1 MRLLVIFVVILMTA
15 FGAHD
20 LCAQTKKW
28 KKPKA
33 LRFYRLQIVRQ
44 RDPVKF
50 EKNLLTAVENTDGP
64 IKIFFSVLLAEQY
77 ERSGDFVGAER
88 FYTDAYTEAKGTRTS
103 IGKSYFPDMSGTIYD
118 SYDRLGY
125 FYLRTG
131 NLRKAEQVFRESQAA
146 RNDRYPKL
154 SVHRIHPL
162 VGMGSLYFRRGDY
175 DMTYEL
181 FNQAIEMLNRAMT
194 TGYDY
199 DNVNRLFLSDLA
211 ELCMALGKHKEAIH
225 YIDQLSLASSGLGKF
240 GSSLRRKL
248 ETARIFEL
256 KARYSLLTNDFDKA
270 REYLR
275 LANKYYPPRIGASDV
290 KFKLL
295 KTEAL
300 LYWYQNDV
308 AEASKTFQRLVQDY
322 REHIARNFVS
332 MSEYEKE
339 QFFNTLK
346 NDLSLF
352 NAYVLDIYDKDP
364 VALYEE
370 IYNNTI
376 NTKALLLN
384 TTNRQKNRIMASGN
398 HVLIDKLHQWEKAK
412 SLLATQF
419 YSKQTVGVDSLERK
433 VEALEKDLNQ
443 NTSLFQ
449 QKENAVDWKQVRSA
463 LKTGEAAIEI
473 LRLNTVDKKIRNGY
487 SKSGGLSDSVVY
499 AVLLLKPDLPEPQL
513 FYLPNG
519 NRMEKKSL
527 PFYRNSI
534 YGQLEDTSSYNE
546 FWLPIREHLA
556 YIKRVFISPDG
567 VYNQINLNTLLNPST
582 GKYVIDEMELVYLTN
597 TSDMLRKRSEPGTR
611 TAVLIGR
618 PAYRLEQVL
627 AQAER
632 VAPEYGLR
640 NILTEELMNF
650 RQQEFADLPGTESE
664 VSKIEETLK
673 ARQMSVVTYTG
684 AEASEE
690 NVKMLNSPAILHI
703 ATHGFFVE
711 DSASVVNPMI
721 RSGVVLAGV
730 ENAERKDAEDGILT
744 AYEATN
750 LDLESTNLVVL
761 SACQTGLGEI
771 RNGEGVY
778 GLQRAIIVAGAGN
791 LLMSLWKVDDE
802 ATSQMMTG
810 FYQAW
815 DGTDNLRAFRDTQL
829 ALRSKYKHPFYWGA
843 FIMLGD

>member
-1 MRLLVIFVVILMTA
+1 MRLMIVFSVILVA
-15 FGAHD
+15 AVCAAD
-20 LCAQTKKW
+20 VYAQTKKW

-33 LRFYRLQIVRQ
+33 LRFYRLQIARQ
-44 RDPVKF
+44 KDPAKF
-50 EKNLLTAVENTDGP
+50 EKNLLTAIENTDGTLR
-64 IKIFFSVLLAEQY
+64 IFFSVLLAEQY
-77 ERSGDFVGAER
+77 ERSGDFVAAER
-88 FYTDAYTEAKGTRTS
+88 FYTDAYTEAKGTRVS
-103 IGKSYFPDMSGTIYD
+103 IVKSYFPDISGTIYD

-131 NLRKAEQVFRESQAA
+131 NLRKAEQIFQESQAA
-146 RNDRYPKL
+146 RNSRYPAR

-175 DMTYEL
+175 DKTYEL
-181 FNQAIEMLNRAMT
+181 FNKAIGMLNRAMT

-211 ELCMALGKHKEAIH
+211 ELCMALGRSKEAIR
-225 YIDQLSLASSGLGKF
+225 YIDQLSLASSGFAKF
-240 GSSLRRKL
+240 GSPLRRKL

-256 KARYSLLTNDFDKA
+256 KARYSLLTGDFDKA

-300 LYWYQNDV
+300 LYWYQNNV
-308 AEASKTFQRLVQDY
+308 AEASKTFQRLVQNH

-346 NDLSLF
+346 SDLSLF
-352 NAYVLDIYDKDP
+352 NAYVLDIHDTDP
-364 VALYEE
+364 TALYED

-384 TTNRQKNRIMASGN
+384 TTNRQKNRIMASGDQ
-398 HVLIDKLHQWEKAK
+398 VLIGKLHQWERAK

-419 YSKQTVGVDSLERK
+419 YSKQTIGVDSLERK
-433 VEALEKDLNQ
+433 VEMLEKDINQ
-443 NTSLFQ
+443 HTSLFQ
-449 QKENAVDWKQVRSA
+449 QKENAVDWKQVRST

-473 LRLNTVDKKIRNGY
+473 LRLNTIDKRTRNGY
-487 SKSGGLSDSVVY
+487 SRSGGLSDSVVY
-499 AVLLLKPDLPEPQL
+499 AVLILKPDLPEPQL

-519 NRMEKKSL
+519 NRMEKRSL

-534 YGQLEDTSSYNE
+534 YARLEDRSSYNE
-546 FWLPIREHLA
+546 FWLPIQEHLA
-556 YIKRVFISPDG
+556 NIKRVFISPDG
-567 VYNQINLNTLLNPST
+567 VYNQINLNTLFNPLT

-597 TSDMLRKRSEPGTR
+597 TSDMLRKKSDVGMRE
-611 TAVLIGR
+611 AVLIGR
-618 PAYRLEQVL
+618 PAYKLDQVPVL
-627 AQAER
+627 AER
-632 VAPEYGLR
+632 ATPEYGLR
-640 NILTEELMNF
+640 NILTEDLMNF
-650 RQQEFADLPGTESE
+650 RQQDFVDLPGTESE
-664 VSKIEETLK
+664 VTRIEETLK
-673 ARQMSVVTYTG
+673 ARNMSVVTYTG

-690 NVKMLNSPAILHI
+690 NVKMLSSPAILHI

-711 DSASVVNPMI
+711 DAASVVNPMI

-730 ENAERKDAEDGILT
+730 ENAERKGAEDGILT

-761 SACQTGLGEI
+761 SACQTGLGEV

-802 ATSQMMTG
+802 ATSQMMSG

-815 DGTDNLRAFRDTQL
+815 DGTDNLRAFRETQL
-829 ALRSKYKHPFYWGA
+829 ALRSKYRHPFYWGA
-843 FIMLGD
+843 FIMLGN

>member
-1 MRLLVIFVVILMTA
+1 F
-15 FGAHD
+15 
-20 LCAQTKKW
+20 Q
-28 KKPKA
+28 
-33 LRFYRLQIVRQ
+33 
-44 RDPVKF
+44 
-50 EKNLLTAVENTDGP
+50 
-64 IKIFFSVLLAEQY
+64 
-77 ERSGDFVGAER
+77 
-88 FYTDAYTEAKGTRTS
+88 
-103 IGKSYFPDMSGTIYD
+103 
-118 SYDRLGY
+118 
-125 FYLRTG
+125 
-131 NLRKAEQVFRESQAA
+131 ESQTA
-146 RNDRYPKL
+146 RNNRYRKS
-154 SVHRIHPL
+154 SVHRIPPI
-162 VGMGSLYFRRGDY
+162 VGMGSLYFHRGDY
-175 DMTYEL
+175 DKTYKL

-211 ELCMALGKHKEAIH
+211 ELCMALGKDKEALR

-240 GSSLRRKL
+240 GSPLRRKL

-256 KARYSLLTNDFDKA
+256 KARHSLLVSDFDRA

-300 LYWYQNDV
+300 LYWYQNNIAD
-308 AEASKTFQRLVQDY
+308 ASKTFQRLVQDY

-352 NAYVLDIYDKDP
+352 NAYVLEINSTDP
-364 VALYEE
+364 VALYEQM
-370 IYNNTI
+370 YNNTI

-384 TTNRQKNRIMASGN
+384 TTNRQKNQIMESGN
-398 HVLIDKLHQWEKAK
+398 QVLIDKLHQWEKAK

-419 YSKQTVGVDSLERK
+419 YSKQTIGVDTLERK

-443 NTSLFQ
+443 HTTLFQ
-449 QKENAVDWKQVRSA
+449 QKENAADWKQVQST
-463 LKTGEAAIEI
+463 LKPGEAALEI

-499 AVLLLKPDLPEPQL
+499 VVLLLKPGLPEPQL
-513 FYLPNG
+513 FYIPNG
-519 NRMEKKSL
+519 NRMETKSL

-534 YGQLEDTSSYNE
+534 YAQLEDRSSYNE

-556 YIKRVFISPDG
+556 HIKRVFISPDG

-582 GKYVIDEMELVYLTN
+582 DQYVIDEMELVYLTN
-597 TSDMLRKRSEPGTR
+597 TGDMLRKRSDAGIR
-611 TAVLIGR
+611 NAVLVGR
-618 PAYRLEQVL
+618 PAYRLDEVL
-627 AQAER
+627 PKGER
-632 VAPEYGLR
+632 AAPEYGLR
-640 NILTEELMNF
+640 NILTEDLTNF

-664 VSKIEETLK
+664 ITRIEETLK
-673 ARQMSVVTYTG
+673 ARNMSVVTYTG
-684 AEASEE
+684 TEASEE
-690 NVKMLNSPAILHI
+690 NVKTLSTPTILHI

-711 DSASVVNPMI
+711 DSASIVNPMI

-730 ENAERKDAEDGILT
+730 QNAERKEAEDGILT

-771 RNGEGVY
+771 RTGEGVY
-778 GLQRAIIVAGAGN
+778 GLQRAIIVAGANN

-802 ATSQMMTG
+802 ATSFMMSE
-810 FYQAW
+810 FYHAW
-815 DGTDNLRAFRDTQL
+815 NGINNPRAFRNTQL
-829 ALRSKYKHPFYWGA
+829 VLRSKYKHPFYWGA
-843 FIMLGD
+843 FIMLGN